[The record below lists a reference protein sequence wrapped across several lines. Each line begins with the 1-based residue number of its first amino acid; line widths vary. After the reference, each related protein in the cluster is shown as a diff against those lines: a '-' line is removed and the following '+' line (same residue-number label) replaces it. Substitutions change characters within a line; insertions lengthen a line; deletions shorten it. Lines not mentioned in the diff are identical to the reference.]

1 MKKTLMILTAA
12 LAAAAMFSGPAMHAQ
27 TAAPVQ
33 NCPTPVKHH
42 GKKKAAEAPCA
53 DFESQ
58 LAKQQAEI
66 DALKSQLAGQ
76 QPAPA
81 PAETDPIAT
90 PIAKQAAADAADA
103 ANKANAAAAAAQ
115 SASAQAA
122 ATDAAYKAEAK
133 KLEDDIESPTAIHYK
148 GVLLQPGGFM
158 AAETVW
164 RNRTF
169 NSDIATPF
177 SAEPY
182 NNSDNTYISEFNAT
196 ARQSRISLLV
206 KAPYTW
212 GSAGGYFETD
222 FLGAGTTSNNNQT
235 NSYVLRI
242 RSAFG
247 EVKLNSGFTFQGG
260 QMWSLATEVK
270 KGIVA
275 GPNAEAL
282 PPTIDPNYH
291 VGFDFGR
298 QYGLR
303 FSQAFAGGKFNAAVA
318 AEGSQIVFTGSN
330 APGNF
335 FFGGAGSSSGLL
347 NSTGGSSGGGS
358 AAGAAAAA
366 QNYTDNL
373 APDVHVKITA
383 DPGLG
388 HYEIGGIVRFFRD
401 RVYTQTAF
409 STANT
414 TDTTA
419 GTNFMTPGGGVYAS
433 ARIPVTKFAD
443 VAVKATYGKGVARY
457 EASNLGD
464 VTVRPSGILEPL
476 KTGDG
481 IFELDLHPTK
491 KFDVFFLAGAEYLQR
506 TTYLSTTGLQVG
518 YAGITTQNDAGCTT
532 QPVPSSASGYGYTVG
547 GNCAGATR
555 YLAEFTPGI
564 TYRFFNSPTKG
575 RFQMQLTYSY
585 LDRQA
590 WQGYQAPGGASWSA
604 TTGFPAGTS
613 PQSAQAVTGMVHTS
627 FRYYIP

>member
-1 MKKTLMILTAA
+1 MIAA
-12 LAAAAMFSGPAMHAQ
+12 PAMYSQ
-27 TAAPVQ
+27 TAAPVT

-42 GKKKAAEAPCA
+42 FKKKPVAAPCA
-53 DFESQ
+53 DFEAQ

-66 DALKSQLAGQ
+66 DALKAQLAGQ
-76 QPAPA
+76 QPAAAA
-81 PAETDPIAT
+81 PAEVDPIAS

-103 ANKANAAAAAAQ
+103 ASKAAAASAAAQ
-115 SASAQAA
+115 AASAQAA

-133 KLEDDIESPTAIHYK
+133 KLEDEIESPTAIHYK
-148 GVLLQPGGFM
+148 GVLLQPGGFF
-158 AAETVW
+158 AAESVY

-177 SAEPY
+177 SATPY
-182 NNSDNTYISEFNAT
+182 PNSDNYRISEFNGS

-206 KAPYTW
+206 KAPFSW
-212 GSAGGYFETD
+212 GTAGGYFETD

-242 RSAFG
+242 RSAFAQAT
-247 EVKLNSGFTFQGG
+247 LNNGFSIQGG
-260 QMWSLATEVK
+260 QMFTLATEDK
-270 KGIVA
+270 KGVLA
-275 GPNAEAL
+275 GPGAEAL

-298 QYGLR
+298 QYGVR
-303 FSQAFAGGKFNAAVA
+303 VAQSFAAGKVNAAFSI
-318 AEGSQIVFTGSN
+318 EESQIVFTGSN

-335 FFGGAGSSSGLL
+335 FFGGAGASGGLY

-358 AAGAAAAA
+358 ATLAPGV

-373 APDVHVKITA
+373 APDLHLKVA
-383 DPGLG
+383 LDPGKGLG
-388 HYEIGGIVRFFRD
+388 HYEVGGIVRFFRD
-401 RVYTQTAF
+401 RIYPQTTY
-409 STANT
+409 STGNT
-414 TDTTA
+414 TDLVSAAYNNTSIGA
-419 GTNFMTPGGGVYAS
+419 GAYISGRV
-433 ARIPVTKFAD
+433 PVTKYAD
-443 VAVKATYGKGVARY
+443 VALKLTYGKGIGRY

-464 VTVRPSGILEPL
+464 VTARPDGVLVPL

-481 IFELDLHPTK
+481 LFELDLHPTP
-491 KFDVFFLAGAEYLQR
+491 KFDIFVLAGAEYLQR
-506 TTYLSTTGLQVG
+506 TVYTSSTGVQVG
-518 YAGITTQNDAGCTT
+518 YAPFSVQNDTGCYL
-532 QPVPSSASGYGYTVG
+532 QPVPVSNSGNAYAVG

-575 RFQMQLTYSY
+575 RLQFQATYSY

-590 WQGYQAPGGASWSA
+590 WQGYAGTTAPTFANGNFAL
-604 TTGFPAGTS
+604 PAGDAY
-613 PQSAQAVTGMVHTS
+613 QSAQGVTGMFHTS